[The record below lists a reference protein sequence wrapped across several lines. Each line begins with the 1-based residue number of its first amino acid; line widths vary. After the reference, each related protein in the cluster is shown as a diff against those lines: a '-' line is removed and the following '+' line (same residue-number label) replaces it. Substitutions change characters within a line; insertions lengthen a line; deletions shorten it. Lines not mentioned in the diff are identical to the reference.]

1 MRRLLGVA
9 AMGLMLGAPN
19 AFANVEPP
27 TVGAGHMKHC
37 PTAVAGAK
45 TQITD
50 GKDAVEIVVTSAD
63 AAKTTEIRAR
73 AQHVVESAKA
83 DPTSVAHDGS
93 GHGGGGLGM
102 CEIVLKDTTVTATDV
117 DGGSKLVVKPIK
129 PVDLEWLKKETHTRH
144 LANTNSSGKKKP
156 TKSASAQ

>member
-9 AMGLMLGAPN
+9 AMGFMLSAPN
-19 AFANVEPP
+19 AFANVDPP
-27 TVGAGHMKHC
+27 TVGGGHMKHC
-37 PTAVAGAK
+37 PTAVPGAK

-50 GKDAVEIVVTSAD
+50 GKDAIEIVVTGSD
-63 AAKTTEIRAR
+63 AAKTAEIRTR

-117 DGGSKLVVKPIK
+117 DGGSKIVVKPIK

-144 LANTNSSGKKKP
+144 LANAAGGKKKP

>member
-1 MRRLLGVA
+1 
-9 AMGLMLGAPN
+9 MLGGPS
-19 AFANVEPP
+19 AFATAEPP
-27 TVGAGHMKHC
+27 TVGGGHMKHC

-50 GKDAVEIVVTSAD
+50 GKDAVEIVVTSND

-102 CEIVLKDTTVTATDV
+102 CEVVLKDTTVTATDV

-129 PVDLEWLKKETHTRH
+129 PVDLEWLKKETRTRH
-144 LANTNSSGKKKP
+144 LANSASSGKKKP